1 MYTFYTTYHFRQQK
15 LCMLYPRDG
24 FHQKIELI
32 FDGLLLVISLTQSF
46 GLTGHYLDLIKLE
59 PSLIQFEKNNWV
71 VTIGSLRFRGELL
84 VFLPHPSSFLISKL
98 FFASYFLKIKLRL

>member
-32 FDGLLLVISLTQSF
+32 FVGLLLVISLIQSF
-46 GLTGHYLDLIKLE
+46 DKILAARAESGLTKLNLEIIKLK
-59 PSLIQFEKNNWV
+59 PSLIQFDKN
-71 VTIGSLRFRGELL
+71 S
-84 VFLPHPSSFLISKL
+84 
-98 FFASYFLKIKLRL
+98 